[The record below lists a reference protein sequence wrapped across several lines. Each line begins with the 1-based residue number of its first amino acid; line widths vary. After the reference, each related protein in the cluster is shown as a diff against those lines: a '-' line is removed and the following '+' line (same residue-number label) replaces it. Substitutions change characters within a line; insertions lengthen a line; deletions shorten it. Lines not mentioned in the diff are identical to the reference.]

1 MASQSKK
8 TNSKSSTAKKRTTAK
23 KKPVKKRI
31 SGKTAKKSH
40 LKKNIFIV
48 LGVFLMISMV
58 AFGYFLGQNDAGK
71 SQTPIA
77 QTYKTQ
83 DSKKKLLNDLSKIKT
98 QKPQEKKEISVPK
111 VPSIPK
117 VPKVKKETIVKP
129 LPSEK
134 VKDKSQVLKKQKN
147 ISLAPLR
154 GKPKLVIIIDDV
166 STSAQLKRIKALDIK
181 VTPSIF
187 PPSELSM
194 KSHRLAKG
202 LKHYMIHLPMSSGSK
217 QFNKQFKTLKTTH
230 TKAQIEAR
238 AKELR
243 KLFPT
248 ARYINNHTG
257 SVYTDD
263 YKAMKTL
270 YTALRE
276 EGFVFVDSRTI
287 ASTKVPKIA
296 DQFGDAYVGRNIFI
310 DNEHTVSY
318 IHAQL
323 RKAVKMAKK
332 NGYAIAIGHPH
343 KMTMKAL
350 ASAGN
355 IFKEVE
361 LLYLDEIYKK

>member
-1 MASQSKK
+1 MASQPKKINTRSSSSKK
-8 TNSKSSTAKKRTTAK
+8 KMTEKKTPIKKRTRK
-23 KKPVKKRI
+23 K
-31 SGKTAKKSH
+31 TTKKSNP
-40 LKKNIFIV
+40 KKHIFIV
-48 LGVFLMISMV
+48 LGVFLMISLV
-58 AFGYFLGQNDAGK
+58 AFGYFLGQNDTG
-71 SQTPIA
+71 SGQTPIA
-77 QTYKTQ
+77 QTYKTHETE
-83 DSKKKLLNDLSKIKT
+83 SKKKLLDDLSKIKI
-98 QKPQEKKEISVPK
+98 QKPQEKKETSVPK
-111 VPSIPK
+111 VPAIPK
-117 VPKVKKETIVKP
+117 VPKA
-129 LPSEK
+129 EK
-134 VKDKSQVLKKQKN
+134 VKKVKEDKKKPQALTKQKN

-166 STSAQLKRIKALDIK
+166 SSSAQLKRIKALDIK

-194 KSHRLAKG
+194 KSHTLAKG
-202 LKHYMIHLPMSSGSK
+202 LKHYMIHLPMESGSK
-217 QFNKQFKTLKTTH
+217 QFNKQYKTLKTTF
-230 TKAQIEAR
+230 TKAQMEAR

-263 YKAMKTL
+263 YKAMQTL

-287 ASTKVPKIA
+287 ASTKVPRIA

-310 DNEHTVSY
+310 DNEHTVPY
-318 IHAQL
+318 IHVQL

-332 NGYAIAIGHPH
+332 NGYAVAIGHPH

-350 ASAGN
+350 ASARN

-361 LLYLDEIYKK
+361 LLYIDELYKK

>member
-1 MASQSKK
+1 MASQPKK
-8 TNSKSSTAKKRTTAK
+8 TNSRSSVQK
-23 KKPVKKRI
+23 KKTPVKKRTRK
-31 SGKTAKKSH
+31 KTIKKSNS
-40 LKKNIFIV
+40 KKHIFIV
-48 LGVFLMISMV
+48 LGVFLMISLV
-58 AFGYFLGQNDAGK
+58 AFGYFLGQNDTRAG
-71 SQTPIA
+71 QTPITK
-77 QTYKTQ
+77 TYKTH
-83 DSKKKLLNDLSKIKT
+83 DTGSKKKLLDDLSKLKT
-98 QKPQEKKEISVPK
+98 QKPQEKKKTVLPK
-111 VPSIPK
+111 VPSVPQVPK
-117 VPKVKKETIVKP
+117 VEKKVKKEK
-129 LPSEK
+129 K
-134 VKDKSQVLKKQKN
+134 KSQALKKQRN
-147 ISLAPLR
+147 ISLATLV

-194 KSHRLAKG
+194 KSHKLAKG
-202 LKHYMIHLPMSSGSK
+202 LDHYMIHLPMESGSK

-230 TKAQIEAR
+230 TKVQVEAR

-263 YKAMKTL
+263 YKAMQTL

-296 DQFGDAYVGRNIFI
+296 DRFGDAYVGRNIFI

-318 IHAQL
+318 IHVQL
-323 RKAVKMAKK
+323 RKAVEMAKK

-343 KMTMKAL
+343 KVTMKAL
-350 ASAGN
+350 ASARN